1 MRERSGRTKKPCP
14 GCGKVVPYRKVSEV
28 CNECRKD
35 IREGQSHRK
44 SELAGQRK
52 KELVIVQFP
61 EYEHWLP
68 SLHHASP
75 AYGDHKYESHVRT
88 TFLELAKAASEP
100 ASGEHVGEQLV
111 AGTDRRYGAD
121 ANRTMP
127 SVLHP
132 LLQELYTCL
141 VTSNKNAY
149 ENGQT
154 WARQQFDRM
163 VHGQI
168 SLKDFAEYM
177 KMNPKEITAKVVFSS
192 AKQTLRV
199 HACLCRAGQVDARGA
214 VVTPERLADI
224 EKAYREKGV
233 AVERLGDELW
243 ATGEIPQEALAEVE
257 AGVRAELISG
267 LPSNFSIGAKEGGKD
282 ESSSDSGED

>member
-1 MRERSGRTKKPCP
+1 VNNS
-14 GCGKVVPYRKVSEV
+14 
-28 CNECRKD
+28 
-35 IREGQSHRK
+35 
-44 SELAGQRK
+44 
-52 KELVIVQFP
+52 
-61 EYEHWLP
+61 LP
-68 SLHHASP
+68 
-75 AYGDHKYESHVRT
+75 VRT
-88 TFLELAKAASEP
+88 
-100 ASGEHVGEQLV
+100 
-111 AGTDRRYGAD
+111 GATGLMRIERCR
-121 ANRTMP
+121 AF
-127 SVLHP
+127 LHP

-282 ESSSDSGED
+282 ESSSDNGED